1 MIPRLIYSSGDLAAA
16 IILTAILV
24 AGISV
29 AIHIAVFYWIYKKK
43 FQPRM
48 IKTDESSRQPKS
60 SRSARDGESC
70 ADLAQMTYEFMSD
83 ENSAATA
90 TSARPIPA
98 PKLKQNLAY
107 GKVKVP
113 EAGQN

>member
-1 MIPRLIYSSGDLAAA
+1 
-16 IILTAILV
+16 
-24 AGISV
+24 
-29 AIHIAVFYWIYKKK
+29 
-43 FQPRM
+43 M
-48 IKTDESSRQPKS
+48 IKIDESSRQPKS
-60 SRSARDGESC
+60 SRSARDGESG

-83 ENSAATA
+83 ENSAVTA